1 MVDPLMAE
9 AYLFYIGWSPFMAS
23 LPLWWKHTCSKLAG
37 LSLPDAA
44 FDVAI
49 PMTEFAASS
58 SNSSTPSYQS
68 AVKKAVSIRM
78 IFTSSETFFL
88 TYIRQKPKLSGPKPH
103 RKLVT
108 STRE

>member
-9 AYLFYIGWSPFMAS
+9 AYLFYTGWSPFMSVFPYGGSILVLYRLVPIYGS

-68 AVKKAVSIRM
+68 AVKKGRQHSHALH
-78 IFTSSETFFL
+78 IF
-88 TYIRQKPKLSGPKPH
+88 
-103 RKLVT
+103 
-108 STRE
+108 